1 MGDTYNIN
9 GGTVLI
15 APNATTA
22 TQNIGVTADSAKQK
36 KKDSDEATVRKLMRY
51 MNADLMDA
59 YFRIGPARVKGKVFD
74 IHDAWDGIIHASTF
88 CIYDKKL
95 RDTILKFYFAW
106 DKIIQKG
113 IPYYSPSRTP
123 GDFVYG
129 QAEFDMFDSP
139 EQEQCF
145 NEIMQKWYGT
155 ALQFRDMMEC
165 IKHKYIIDWEDVVI
179 K

>member
-1 MGDTYNIN
+1 MSDTYNIN
-9 GGTVLI
+9 GGTVQI

-22 TQNIGVTADSAKQK
+22 TQNFAGTADNAEQK
-36 KKDSDEATVRKLMRY
+36 KKDSDEVTVRKLMRY

-59 YFRIGPARVKGKVFD
+59 YFRIGPTRVKGKVFD

-88 CIYDKKL
+88 CIYDNKL
-95 RDTILKFYFAW
+95 RDAILKFYFAW

-123 GDFVYG
+123 GDFVFG
-129 QAEFDMFDSP
+129 NAEFDMFDSP

-145 NEIMQKWYGT
+145 DEIMLKWNST
-155 ALQFRDMMEC
+155 ALKFRDMIQF
-165 IKHKYIIDWEDVVI
+165 IKEDRKSVV
-179 K
+179 